1 MSLQSA
7 IVLALLIIMFALLVW
22 DRFPTWLVF
31 MGTLTAAMTLNL
43 ATTEALLKGFSNT
56 GVMTVAVLFPVAA
69 GMYST
74 GAISLVSQRLI
85 GLPKSLGAAQLR
97 ILPPVALGS
106 AFLNNTP
113 IVAMMVPVI
122 RDLTRTTGLPGSKLY
137 MSLSFASILGGTMT
151 LIGTSVNLIIA
162 GLASDAI
169 ASGQLTGMPTLG
181 IFTPVWV
188 GLPATAAGLAFMYF
202 IGVRLLPDSKAD
214 SGGVSVKRMYRGDFR
229 VEPRSNLDGQ
239 TLEQAGYVRAVG
251 YQLVSVTRA
260 DERVALTPNLQL
272 RGGDVLT
279 FLAQSESLCRLWT
292 TMGLVPVFGTAM
304 QTQRHEHRLAELVIA
319 ASSSAVGFRLADL
332 PRPGASMEM
341 QVVGLSRPGLPPDQ
355 PLDDFRIEPGDA
367 AVVEVNESFFYDNR
381 LETEFTLVS
390 RLDSYRVRR
399 VERALIASIITL
411 AMVAVAALGV
421 MSMLNAALLA
431 NFAMLLTG
439 CVTSRRAFRSIEWET
454 LVVLAA
460 AVGLES
466 AVTASG
472 LSKIIADAC
481 AALGGG
487 SPRVALAVVF
497 VGTILMTNVITNAAA
512 AAFMFPVAL
521 AMANALGVSFL
532 PFIVILMVGASC
544 AFINP
549 AGFQTNL
556 MVQEPGGYT
565 FMDFARVGTPLTIIV
580 GIVVLVLAPIV
591 YGF

>member
-1 MSLQSA
+1 
-7 IVLALLIIMFALLVW
+7 
-22 DRFPTWLVF
+22 
-31 MGTLTAAMTLNL
+31 
-43 ATTEALLKGFSNT
+43 
-56 GVMTVAVLFPVAA
+56 
-69 GMYST
+69 
-74 GAISLVSQRLI
+74 
-85 GLPKSLGAAQLR
+85 
-97 ILPPVALGS
+97 
-106 AFLNNTP
+106 
-113 IVAMMVPVI
+113 
-122 RDLTRTTGLPGSKLY
+122 
-137 MSLSFASILGGTMT
+137 
-151 LIGTSVNLIIA
+151 
-162 GLASDAI
+162 
-169 ASGQLTGMPTLG
+169 
-181 IFTPVWV
+181 
-188 GLPATAAGLAFMYF
+188 
-202 IGVRLLPDSKAD
+202 
-214 SGGVSVKRMYRGDFR
+214 
-229 VEPRSNLDGQ
+229 
-239 TLEQAGYVRAVG
+239 
-251 YQLVSVTRA
+251 
-260 DERVALTPNLQL
+260 
-272 RGGDVLT
+272 
-279 FLAQSESLCRLWT
+279 
-292 TMGLVPVFGTAM
+292 MGLMPVFGTAM

-341 QVVGLSRPGLPPDQ
+341 QVVGLSRPDLPPDQ
-355 PLDDFRIEPGDA
+355 RLDDFRIEPGDA